1 MEGRVHIVGYGNT
14 QRGDDGVGP
23 LVVQRLRS
31 SLGPKPWLRFFLYH
45 QLEEGLLENLGD
57 ASMLILVDASAED
70 TCHGVQWRKLE
81 PRPTPSAFSHHM
93 DPATLLWLLRLARGS
108 CPETW
113 LVSIRG
119 ENFAQGQEMS
129 SMTLCL
135 ALRAQREIEAF
146 LSRIVPRDRTSWELK
161 ASGLGVSG
169 AMLNEL
175 LQGE

>member
-1 MEGRVHIVGYGNT
+1 MRGRVHIVGYGNI

-31 SLGPKPWLRFFLYH
+31 SLGPKPWLRFFLYR
-45 QLEEGLLENLGD
+45 QLEEGLLEDLGD
-57 ASMLILVDASAED
+57 ASMVILVDASAEQ

-93 DPATLLWLLRLARGS
+93 DPATLLWLLKLARGS

-119 ENFAQGQEMS
+119 ENFAGGQEMS

-135 ALRAQREIEAF
+135 AVRAQREIEAF
-146 LSRIVPRDRTSWELK
+146 LSRMELRDRFLRESK
-161 ASGLGVSG
+161 VFDLGDTWLY
-169 AMLNEL
+169 A
-175 LQGE
+175 Q